1 MEKPRRENP
10 RYFPR
15 TSRSELTGVCD
26 FLYNGVQRALDVKLG
41 YQRLRMRLGSKPP
54 MRGISFDLGKLHQT
68 LLAMGFE
75 RVEFATFPT
84 ASNGSLHTFVLATKP
99 GATDSNV
106 PRQ

>member
-1 MEKPRRENP
+1 
-10 RYFPR
+10 
-15 TSRSELTGVCD
+15 
-26 FLYNGVQRALDVKLG
+26 
-41 YQRLRMRLGSKPP
+41 
-54 MRGISFDLGKLHQT
+54 MRGISFDLGKLHRT